1 MMRQYEL
8 VERVQS
14 YDPDADDA
22 LLNRAYVYAMK
33 AHGHQKRASGDPYFS
48 HPLEVAA
55 ILTDLKLD
63 DATIV
68 TALLHDVIE
77 DTEATRAEID
87 ELFGPEIGALVDGLT
102 KINKI
107 DLVTAEAKQ
116 AENFR
121 KLLVAISSDIRVLLV
136 KLADRLHNMRTLEHM
151 KPGSRKRISAETLE
165 IYAPLAGRMGM
176 QGVRE
181 ELEDLAFRWLYSDAS
196 KAVNSKLDEL
206 RARNQG
212 LVEEILGA
220 LRQKLADA
228 AITADVQWREKKPY
242 SIWRKME
249 NKQISLEQ
257 LSDIYAFRIVTQTR
271 AESYSALG
279 VVHST
284 WRMVP
289 GRFKDYISTP
299 KQNNYRSIHTTIVGP
314 RHQRVELQIRTSE
327 MHSVAEYGVAAH
339 SLYKDDEGSE
349 AAGANGAANGAGQ
362 KSGANDKG
370 GKNNKDNKDNK
381 SVKNGHDLSAQI
393 DANPYI
399 WLRRLVDTLLE
410 GDNPVEFL
418 EHTKLELFHDQ
429 VFCFTPKGLLIAL
442 PTGATPIDFAYAVH
456 TDVGNSCV
464 GAIINGRQ
472 LPLTTKL
479 GNGDEV
485 EILRSAAQTPPAS
498 WEGIVL
504 TGKARSAI
512 RRAAR
517 DAVRKQYSQL
527 GRRIVKSFFMKHDYP
542 FDDVKLIAS
551 LKRLH
556 QDTVEDVLTAVGRGE
571 LLARDVLKAAI
582 PDAVL
587 EDTRPV
593 IKRPRNRH
601 ERIIGDEGWFNLTKV
616 MGLKF
621 RWPGS
626 AAGAGSSAN
635 ATSSSNTNPNSNT
648 DTSSTTNSAA
658 GLPRKGG
665 ELDEMGAASVP
676 VKDRSVPI
684 RGTRGDM
691 PVTFDG
697 SGAVP
702 GDRIVGV
709 LMPREGI
716 RIFQIHSPKLEEVE
730 HQRWIDVTWDIDP
743 DQPERFAAQFIVTA
757 LNEPGTLAQI
767 AQHIGDLDGNIDE
780 VVMLQRAADFTQM
793 RFKIEVWDLEH
804 LNEIMKGLKAKP
816 AVSAIERGFD

>member
-33 AHGHQKRASGDPYFS
+33 AHGHQKRKSGDPYFS

-87 ELFGPEIGALVDGLT
+87 DLFGSEIGALVDGLT

-181 ELEDLAFRWLYSDAS
+181 ELEDLAFRWLYPDAS
-196 KAVNSKLDEL
+196 KAVNTKLDEL

-228 AITADVQWREKKPY
+228 NISADVQWREKKPY

-257 LSDIYAFRIVTQTR
+257 LSDIYAFRIVTTTR

-279 VVHST
+279 VAHST

-339 SLYKDDEGSE
+339 SLYKDDETT
-349 AAGANGAANGAGQ
+349 AGTAENKEPGVSNGPTSA
-362 KSGANDKG
+362 
-370 GKNNKDNKDNK
+370 
-381 SVKNGHDLSAQI
+381 NGHDLSAQI

-479 GNGDEV
+479 SNGDEV
-485 EILRSAAQTPPAS
+485 EILRSDAQTPPAS

-556 QDTVEDVLTAVGRGE
+556 QDTVEDILTAVGRGE
-571 LLARDVLKAAI
+571 LLARDVLKAAN

-587 EDTRPV
+587 DDARPV
-593 IKRPRNRH
+593 LKRPRNRH

-626 AAGAGSSAN
+626 GAVTATGTGTGTSGSRS
-635 ATSSSNTNPNSNT
+635 
-648 DTSSTTNSAA
+648 
-658 GLPRKGG
+658 GG
-665 ELDEMGAASVP
+665 ELEDIVAPPEPA
-676 VKDRSVPI
+676 KDRAVPI

-691 PVTFDG
+691 PVSFDG

-709 LMPREGI
+709 VMPREGI
-716 RIFQIHSPKLEEVE
+716 RIFQIHSPRLEEVE

-793 RFKIEVWDLEH
+793 RFKVEVWDLEH

-816 AVSAIERGFD
+816 AVSAIERVFD